1 MFSLLFLVL
10 TFLLLSALVVCFLQL
25 ILWFDS
31 DHNLQFNR
39 RITLGFG
46 SVSIVVSLLVVSK
59 ANTIIEIVTLC
70 FFGAYLIAAS
80 FVDMQT
86 KTVYDFLHI
95 IAGLSGII
103 LLVWECPQKENL
115 IGCTLFVI
123 LQMLVFSKMYGMAD
137 CYLFSVCSLF
147 IAAGGHGIEYC
158 LFHMLL
164 AICLLAV
171 VQIKMHNVNKKGNL
185 KQGVAF
191 VPYIAIAIWPFL

>member
-10 TFLLLSALVVCFLQL
+10 TFLLVSALVVCFLQL

-31 DHNLQFNR
+31 NHNLQFNR
-39 RITLGFG
+39 RITLGFS
-46 SVSIVVSLLVVSK
+46 SVAIVVSLLVVSK
-59 ANTIIEIVTLC
+59 ADTIIEIVTRC
-70 FFGAYLIAAS
+70 FFAAYLIVTS

-86 KTVYDFLHI
+86 KTVHDFLHF

-103 LLVWECPQKENL
+103 LLVGDCPKKEYL
-115 IGCTLFVI
+115 TGCILFVI
-123 LQMLVFSKMYGMAD
+123 LQMLVFSKMYGLAD

-158 LFHMLL
+158 LLHMLL

-171 VQIKMHNVNKKGNL
+171 VQIKMHNINKKGNL
-185 KQGVAF
+185 KQAVAF